1 MYGKH
6 SKSVG
11 QFLCGLLSVAA
22 AAKGLRQVRHGRVGD
37 ARVGGGDGGGEVQL
51 EVDQAA
57 VAGQVQV
64 VAAKLLALLWITR
77 AVRSYNVP
85 TGAVPC
91 RARARVS
98 ADPAAVGVCF
108 GNSIQL
114 ERERLQAPQSS

>member
-22 AAKGLRQVRHGRVGD
+22 TAKGLRQVRHGRVGD

-51 EVDQAA
+51 EVDEAA

-77 AVRSYNVP
+77 AVSLTR
-85 TGAVPC
+85 
-91 RARARVS
+91 
-98 ADPAAVGVCF
+98 DF
-108 GNSIQL
+108 LIQNSFFQDF
-114 ERERLQAPQSS
+114 RLTDEM